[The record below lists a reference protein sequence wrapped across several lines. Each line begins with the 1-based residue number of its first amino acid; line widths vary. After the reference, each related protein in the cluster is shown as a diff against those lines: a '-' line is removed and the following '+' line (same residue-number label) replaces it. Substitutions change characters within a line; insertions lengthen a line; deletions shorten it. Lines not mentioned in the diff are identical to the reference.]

1 MRLVTLGHKFSKITI
16 KTVYGVLFNR
26 YKTKI
31 TYLSCFRGA
40 LIDIL
45 PGGHHPYRHHPYLVT
60 LGQFY
65 LDDLDL

>member
-16 KTVYGVLFNR
+16 KMVYGVLFNR

-45 PGGHHPYRHHPYLVT
+45 PGGHHPYRCLVT
-60 LGQFY
+60 LGRFY
-65 LDDLDL
+65 LDDLAL